1 MSKRHGSYID
11 AKPPVR
17 IILSTLWTSMLF
29 VFAYVDIFG
38 FWRADVIRGAL
49 AKKVPGSGFVIDQRF
64 LLLTTIY
71 ILIPALMI
79 AATML
84 MPARITRMVNIG
96 VSAVYLVSVLAFTI
110 GESWAY
116 YLVGSAVECLLLLV
130 IAVVAWR
137 WPREAT
143 TTGAGL
149 DGRDASEPATRG
161 NIRSATTV

>member
-17 IILSTLWTSMLF
+17 TILSTLWTSMLF

-84 MPARITRMVNIG
+84 MPAPGPPWNGEHRCQRRLPGVRPRLYHWRI
-96 VSAVYLVSVLAFTI
+96 
-110 GESWAY
+110 
-116 YLVGSAVECLLLLV
+116 VGLLPC
-130 IAVVAWR
+130 R
-137 WPREAT
+137 
-143 TTGAGL
+143 
-149 DGRDASEPATRG
+149 
-161 NIRSATTV
+161 